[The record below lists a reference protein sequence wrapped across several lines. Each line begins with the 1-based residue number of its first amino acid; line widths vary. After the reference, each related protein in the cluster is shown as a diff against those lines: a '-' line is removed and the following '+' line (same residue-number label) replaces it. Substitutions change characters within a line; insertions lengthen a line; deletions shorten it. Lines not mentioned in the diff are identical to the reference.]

1 MKYSLAVLMLAFN
14 FLKSALLSGLDT
26 ARLILRDQR
35 CAHNGLARMPYGD
48 LGDTSASILSALVT
62 LTPGTTVIEINLQQK
77 EFVLHLLDLE
87 QQDVIITTIQHD
99 FIAPLQILDRWH
111 V

>member
-35 CAHNGLARMPYGD
+35 CAHSGLARMPYGD

>member
-35 CAHNGLARMPYGD
+35 CAHSGLARMPYGD

-62 LTPGTTVIEINLQQK
+62 LTPGTTVIEIDLQQK

>member
-1 MKYSLAVLMLAFN
+1 MKYSLAVLMLAIN

-35 CAHNGLARMPYGD
+35 FAHSGLARMPYGD

-62 LTPGTTVIEINLQQK
+62 LTPGTTVIEIDLQQK
-77 EFVLHLLDLE
+77 EFIIHLLDLE